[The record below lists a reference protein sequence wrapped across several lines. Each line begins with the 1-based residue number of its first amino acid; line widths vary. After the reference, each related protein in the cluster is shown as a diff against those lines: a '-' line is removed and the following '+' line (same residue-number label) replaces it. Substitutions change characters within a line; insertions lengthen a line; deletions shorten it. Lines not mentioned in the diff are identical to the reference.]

1 MDQQFEQIYRDLIN
15 RKANDHPGYRDLV
28 SLIATTSERTYP
40 SLRADAV
47 YFLANTIYDL
57 VTEPIYLARTQNLAL
72 REGTLPS
79 DGEFRNY
86 VESDLSIV
94 VSSSAEVARSRR
106 RDYVSAASAV
116 VGVANV
122 IDTLKINGWRLW
134 GS

>member
-1 MDQQFEQIYRDLIN
+1 
-15 RKANDHPGYRDLV
+15 
-28 SLIATTSERTYP
+28 
-40 SLRADAV
+40 
-47 YFLANTIYDL
+47 
-57 VTEPIYLARTQNLAL
+57 LARTQNLAL

-79 DGEFRNY
+79 DGEFRTY